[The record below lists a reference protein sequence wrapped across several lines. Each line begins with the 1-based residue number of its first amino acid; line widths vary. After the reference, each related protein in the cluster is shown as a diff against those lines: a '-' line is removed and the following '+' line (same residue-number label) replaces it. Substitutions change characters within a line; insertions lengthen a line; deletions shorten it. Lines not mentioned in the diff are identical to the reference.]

1 MNTGWIKLICT
12 IGPSSSNPYV
22 LRRMKQLGVSLLRI
36 NMSHTSI
43 EQLDKAVKSI
53 RAATDIPICIDT
65 EGAQIRTGKV
75 VNNNLELKQGAIIE
89 LTKKNIIGDSQILT
103 LTPDSIFNQIKIGT
117 MLFLDFNK
125 VTILI
130 VDTTETGSFLAKVMQ
145 TGRIGSNK
153 AVNIDK
159 DIDLPSIT
167 KKDLKAIQYANKNNI
182 NIFALS
188 FSKGKEAIKR
198 LRSLA
203 KRNATI
209 ISKVESCKGINN
221 INDII
226 QYSDAILIDRG
237 DLSREKPVEKIPA
250 LQKMIITKAHQKPIP
265 VYVATNLLESMVTNP
280 FPSRA
285 EINDIANTLA
295 DGANGL
301 VLAAETAI
309 GKYPVQCV
317 NMVGK
322 MIKQYNSEI
331 AEIAKLGISWK
342 GIDLINNTRLPHG
355 YSSDDYRISLKTFK
369 KKKKTDASK
378 DEKKSGNEQNKKTE
392 QAEADINRGVA
403 NGAFAGNAV
412 GKYDFVAGEKT
423 LYFDDFS
430 RVEIGDFPADIN
442 TNASGEIVT
451 INGKEGKWLNLTKNG
466 NFLFDAIKTL
476 PENFTLE
483 FNAGI
488 QNDPSNNYS
497 GLGLIFST
505 VKEDLLKQNFF
516 SAGTSALFLHPGAAE
531 ASVSVIS
538 SNTNGVSFDN
548 QIKMPQWDVAD
559 NRFVKVSIWRQ
570 KGRLRVYANEDKLV
584 DIPRFFTENDGQYQM
599 SICRNFFNECSV
611 FINNIKYSIAAP
623 DTRSKLLTEGKFST
637 TEILFD
643 TNSDKIKPESDGNPA
658 ANQTLSV
665 KRAEA
670 VKMRFVYGFGIDE
683 TRIITDGKG
692 SSEALNTNKTPEEKA
707 ANRRVEFIKL

>member
-1 MNTGWIKLICT
+1 MSHLKLLTTLFFLGIQLFAYSQEEKKSIFQRIKEKTKATSEQRVENTGDK
-12 IGPSSSNPYV
+12 IGNKV
-22 LRRMKQLGVSLLRI
+22 GDKADAAVDSLL
-36 NMSHTSI
+36 S
-43 EQLDKAVKSI
+43 
-53 RAATDIPICIDT
+53 
-65 EGAQIRTGKV
+65 GA
-75 VNNNLELKQGAIIE
+75 
-89 LTKKNIIGDSQILT
+89 
-103 LTPDSIFNQIKIGT
+103 
-117 MLFLDFNK
+117 
-125 VTILI
+125 
-130 VDTTETGSFLAKVMQ
+130 
-145 TGRIGSNK
+145 
-153 AVNIDK
+153 
-159 DIDLPSIT
+159 
-167 KKDLKAIQYANKNNI
+167 
-182 NIFALS
+182 
-188 FSKGKEAIKR
+188 
-198 LRSLA
+198 
-203 KRNATI
+203 
-209 ISKVESCKGINN
+209 
-221 INDII
+221 
-226 QYSDAILIDRG
+226 
-237 DLSREKPVEKIPA
+237 
-250 LQKMIITKAHQKPIP
+250 
-265 VYVATNLLESMVTNP
+265 
-280 FPSRA
+280 
-285 EINDIANTLA
+285 
-295 DGANGL
+295 
-301 VLAAETAI
+301 
-309 GKYPVQCV
+309 
-317 NMVGK
+317 
-322 MIKQYNSEI
+322 
-331 AEIAKLGISWK
+331 W
-342 GIDLINNTRLPHG
+342 
-355 YSSDDYRISLKTFK
+355 FK

-611 FINNIKYSIAAP
+611 FINNIKYSIAAS

-643 TNSDKIKPESDGNPA
+643 TNSDKIKPESNAIIADIGKILIDNPGLKIKIIGHTDSDGNPA